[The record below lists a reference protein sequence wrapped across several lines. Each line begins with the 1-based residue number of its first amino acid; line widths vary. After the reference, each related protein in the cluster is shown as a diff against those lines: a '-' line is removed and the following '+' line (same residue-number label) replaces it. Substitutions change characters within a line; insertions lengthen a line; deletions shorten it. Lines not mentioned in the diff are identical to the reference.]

1 MITFHKIKWK
11 NFLSTGNQ
19 WTEVDFQRNNTNL
32 IIGTNGAGKSTILDA
47 LTFVLF
53 NKPFRKINKP
63 QLPNTTNEKDCCV
76 EIEFTTN
83 NRHYLVRRGIKP
95 NVFDIEVN
103 GKPLHKEADD
113 RANQRILEENI
124 LKVNYKS
131 FTQIVILGSSTFVP
145 FMQLTT
151 SNRREVI
158 EDLLDIRIF
167 SAMNGIIKDKIRTQK
182 DQIKSLEL
190 KKQTLKEKEQ
200 MQREF
205 IEELEN
211 RGNANINANK
221 EKIANLDKEVGE
233 YIDANDILDGYIQQY
248 TKEQENVI
256 GAGDKLVKLNNLKG
270 KISQKVSTITKEHKF
285 FTENTV
291 CPTCTQ
297 TIEEEFRLN
306 RITDA
311 QNKAK
316 ELKEGYEELENTIKF
331 EQERE
336 RQFNDLS
343 KEITKLTHGISQNNT
358 RISLNQRQIRDLEHE
373 IQTITENLANRN
385 SEHEKLEE
393 FRENLQKTFEYLA
406 EKKEEIVYYDFA
418 YSLLRDD
425 GVKTKI
431 IKKYLPFINQQVN
444 RYLQMMDFYINFN
457 LDEEFN
463 ETVKSPI
470 HEDFSYSSFSE
481 GEKMRI
487 DLALLF
493 TWREVARVKN
503 SVNTNLLIMDEV
515 FDSSLDGFGTDE
527 FLKIIR
533 YVIKVRK
540 NQRFFTYGVLTGTR
554 RMNTPNWQHH
564 SKKEQKR
571 KLKPQAMRARREALR
586 QFKKRHMTS
595 PKRRGSFV

>member
-1 MITFHKIKWK
+1 MITFQKIKWK

-19 WTEVDFQRNNTNL
+19 WTEINFQKHNTNL
-32 IIGTNGAGKSTILDA
+32 VVGTNGAGKSTMLDA
-47 LTFVLF
+47 LTFALF
-53 NKPFRKINKP
+53 NKPFRKINKG
-63 QLPNTTNEKDCCV
+63 QLINTTNERDCVV
-76 EIEFTTN
+76 EIEFVVN
-83 NRHYLVRRGIKP
+83 NRDYLVRRGIKP

-103 GKPLHKEADD
+103 GNPLHKEADD
-113 RANQRILEENI
+113 RTNQKILEETI

-145 FMQLTT
+145 FMQL
-151 SNRREVI
+151 SGANRRDVI

-167 SAMNGIIKDKIRTQK
+167 SAMNGLIKDNIRARKEKIKSLDLKKDNLKDKMDMQEKFIGEIEQRGKDDIKSSKDKIKQLTIEN
-182 DQIKSLEL
+182 DTHLE
-190 KKQTLKEKEQ
+190 KNG
-200 MQREF
+200 M
-205 IEELEN
+205 IE
-211 RGNANINANK
+211 A
-221 EKIANLDKEVGE
+221 
-233 YIDANDILDGYIQQY
+233 DISDLV
-248 TKEQENVI
+248 KEQEEVT
-256 GAGDKLVKLNNLKG
+256 GATEKLKKLNNLKG
-270 KISQKVSTITKEHKF
+270 KITQKVATITKEHKF
-285 FTENTV
+285 FTDNTV

-297 TIEEEFRLN
+297 DIEEEFRVN
-306 RITDA
+306 RIADV

-316 ELKEGYEELENTIKF
+316 ELKKGFSDLEETIKL
-331 EQERE
+331 ESERE
-336 RQFNDLS
+336 RHFTQLS
-343 KEITKLTHGISQNNT
+343 KEITKLNHDISQNNT
-358 RISLNQRQIRDLEHE
+358 RISLNQRQIRDLEDE
-373 IQTITENLANRN
+373 VQTVTERIKNRN
-385 SEHEKLEE
+385 IEHEKLAE
-393 FRENLQKTFEYLA
+393 FKENLQKTIDNLA
-406 EKKEEIVYYDFA
+406 DRREEINHYDFA

-444 RYLQMMDFYINFN
+444 RYLQLMDFYINFT

-533 YVIKVRK
+533 YIIKGANIFVISHKSELNDKFESVITFDKVK
-540 NQRFFTYGVLTGTR
+540 GFS
-554 RMNTPNWQHH
+554 RMISQ
-564 SKKEQKR
+564 KEYEQ
-571 KLKPQAMRARREALR
+571 
-586 QFKKRHMTS
+586 
-595 PKRRGSFV
+595 